1 MATYSPTRSYSREGI
16 KKLFDEIAKLQEEVK
31 HYKHIWKK
39 AESNYEYMMDKHNKK
54 DEVLKDIFLL
64 IVKSDREEKYKWLTI
79 LKGVSSRHDKRKI
92 L

>member
-54 DEVLKDIFLL
+54 DEDN
-64 IVKSDREEKYKWLTI
+64 
-79 LKGVSSRHDKRKI
+79 
-92 L
+92 